1 MTTHS
6 GGYYCGRIRFK
17 IDVSE
22 EIKVA
27 EYNCSMCGFLYFEEI
42 SIRMLDS
49 IGVERRVWP

>member
-1 MTTHS
+1 MTTHA

-27 EYNCSMCGFLYFEEI
+27 EYNCSMCGFLYLEEI
-42 SIRMLDS
+42 SIRMLNS